1 MNQYSRKIT
10 TMQANDPFST
20 LIQGDPFIAI
30 MLAVFFLL
38 CAVFVGGLIL
48 RQIKLRRDRAG
59 LSEGLAESLLE
70 SSPEAL
76 SEFVAESWSD
86 RLHSGLSRTRAAFAN
101 SFGSIFGLGTRFS
114 EELLEQIH
122 EALYR
127 ADFGVQTTDLLV
139 DRLRQKFQGH
149 AKNHDTG
156 HNNGTAVLTWE
167 QIRPLLVTEIQSLFT
182 PQGPALKSTSAS
194 PSTSTSP
201 QTPPPAG
208 PHVILIVGVNGV
220 GKTTTI
226 GKLAAWYQSQGKK
239 VLLGAGDTFRAAAI
253 DQLQTWADR
262 VGVDLVK
269 QQPGSDPAAVAFDTV
284 KSGKARNADVIII
297 DTAGRLHNKE
307 GLMAE
312 LAKINRSIAKELPG
326 APHETLL
333 VIDATTGQNA
343 VQQVRAFNEVVK
355 LTGLVATK
363 LDGTAKG
370 GVLVGIAHQFQV
382 PIAFIGVGEKVN
394 DLRPFDA
401 SEFVSAIF

>member
-1 MNQYSRKIT
+1 
-10 TMQANDPFST
+10 MQANDPFST

-30 MLAVFFLL
+30 MLAVFALL
-38 CAVFVGGLIL
+38 CAVFAGGLIL
-48 RQIKLRRDRAG
+48 RQVKLRRDKAG
-59 LSEGLAESLLE
+59 LSEGLAESLSDSLSDSLSE

-86 RLHSGLSRTRAAFAN
+86 RLQGGLSRTRAAFAN
-101 SFGSIFGLGTRFS
+101 SLGSIFGLGTRFS

-139 DRLRQKFQGH
+139 DRLRQKFKG
-149 AKNHDTG
+149 HDTG
-156 HNNGTAVLTWE
+156 TPILTWE
-167 QIRPLLVTEIQSLFT
+167 QIRPLLITEIQSLFT
-182 PQGPALKSTSAS
+182 RQGPALKSTS
-194 PSTSTSP
+194 
-201 QTPPPAG
+201 G

-253 DQLQTWADR
+253 DQLQAWADR
-262 VGVDLVK
+262 AGVDLVK
-269 QQPGSDPAAVAFDTV
+269 QLPGADPAAVAFDTV
-284 KSGKARNADVIII
+284 KSGKARNADVVII

-307 GLMAE
+307 DLMAE